1 MATFSPIISNH
12 SEVLITAI
20 EMAVEP
26 KPFLAITF
34 ACISLLALLANSTL
48 LIYIIYNRLYR
59 NFISS
64 HFIAHLCITNAAA
77 LSLLLPMFIYNV
89 WTGANIWSHSNVM
102 CRVQVIY

>member
-1 MATFSPIISNH
+1 MFPPAISNH

-20 EMAVEP
+20 EMAAKPEP
-26 KPFLAITF
+26 LLAITF
-34 ACISLLALLANSTL
+34 ACISLLALLANCTL

-77 LSLLLPMFIYNV
+77 LCLLLPMFIYNV
-89 WTGANIWSHSNVM
+89 WTGVNIWAHSNVM